1 MSSKVV
7 IRIQTFVQTEE
18 RFCKTACCNLYYL
31 FAHNSVF
38 MHVTSFGASYT
49 TSSVVDRSIVI
60 PMRQQFCVELYDLCY
75 WQLVTMECDSRTTVS
90 FDAEFAPSTDETRL
104 IEDE

>member
-1 MSSKVV
+1 MIIIMSCKVV

-49 TSSVVDRSIVI
+49 TTSSVVDRSIVI
-60 PMRQQFCVELYDLCY
+60 PMGQQFCVELYDLCY
-75 WQLVTMECDSRTTVS
+75 LQLVTMECDRQSDDGFV
-90 FDAEFAPSTDETRL
+90 
-104 IEDE
+104 